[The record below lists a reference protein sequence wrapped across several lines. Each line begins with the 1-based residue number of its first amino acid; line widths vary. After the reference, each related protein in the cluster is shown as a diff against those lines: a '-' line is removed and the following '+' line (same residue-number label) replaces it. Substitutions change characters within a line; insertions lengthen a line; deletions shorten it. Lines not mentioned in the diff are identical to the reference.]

1 MEVRCAHATD
11 EEVLLRPAL
20 GYRAGIGNQPEDF
33 VGRLHPQLLQ
43 FVTGKGIDGN
53 GYVLQ

>member
-1 MEVRCAHATD
+1 MEVRCADTAD

-33 VGRLHPQLLQ
+33 VGRLHAQLLQ